1 MVHKIIL
8 DRTDIEKIVAKEF
21 NVPHNKVTLY
31 LEDEMV
37 GYGTDEHVEKVAVIE
52 VMLDSPKM
60 DWERGET

>member
-1 MVHKIIL
+1 MQYKAIL
-8 DRTDIEKIVAKEF
+8 NRRDIEKIVAKEF
-21 NVPHNKVTLY
+21 NVPSTKVTLY
-31 LEDEMV
+31 LEDECV